1 MMEPSTERNSVGSW
15 RENAV
20 TTLSKPLDPALLE
33 ANTPLHV
40 PNFIPFLSFLIL
52 KLNYLE
58 KGTITSNQKIPDY
71 YCTQSN
77 AHSVTEVRKRP
88 VVRMILSRAISK
100 QSLRSTMEFGL

>member
-40 PNFIPFLSFLIL
+40 PNTQYIHSFSFLFNSKA
-52 KLNYLE
+52 KLFR
-58 KGTITSNQKIPDY
+58 KGY
-71 YCTQSN
+71 YYFQPKDS
-77 AHSVTEVRKRP
+77 
-88 VVRMILSRAISK
+88 
-100 QSLRSTMEFGL
+100 